1 MNDSAPQPDARHKAV
16 LAAVLAVQRGFLAP
30 EEAVRVLSELAPD
43 APVQSVLAVAPGN
56 AAAEISTQAELLSR
70 NPVAAQSMLAE
81 CGIDQQAQSTLFSF
95 DPKQESEAATR
106 VLATMLETA
115 RTTGA
120 ADRVKGLSSHLP
132 RVGETGR
139 YTVKREYARGGMG
152 RILIALDNA
161 VGREVALKE
170 LLPGKG
176 SAGTL
181 PTSSTTPELVE
192 RFLREAKITG
202 QLEHPNIVPVYE
214 IASREDGT
222 VFYSMKLVRG
232 KTMAHRLQAIQRDGS
247 LTDQQKLA
255 QRLQLLDAFTDVC
268 NAIAYAH
275 SRGVIHRDLKP
286 ANIMLG
292 DFGETLVLDWGL
304 ARVQGQEE
312 KTVQRKGL
320 AEFSPSLLQDDT
332 SARTLDGA
340 VLGTPAYMPP
350 EQARGELDKVDE
362 RSDVYALGAMLYEI
376 LSGRPPFEG
385 TNAQT
390 VLARVLVLEP
400 DPLKQTAPLAPP
412 DLVSLADKAMARD
425 RAQRL
430 DSATAFA
437 REVTAFR
444 DGRNLSVYRYS
455 RGELLRRFVRRNK
468 AAVAIACV
476 ALAVIVGGAAY
487 AFHSI
492 LGERDTARE
501 ALADADSE
509 REAREAIEQR
519 QKHDRERLIE
529 QRRTEISAQDA
540 RVRALRGGDLA
551 DEATQRVSELH
562 RRGAAQGVLSPSDR
576 AENAR
581 IVSGLLAAAGTTE
594 ELIRL
599 WTEPVAGVSHEFV
612 SSAELAARRR
622 ALGSSRY
629 LAAELAMLNEDF
641 ALADFIIEGTQDEAA
656 ARAEWKGRVD
666 AARNALLARQK
677 QVIEAALEDI
687 RLGLARGGR
696 PRGNIRLDDY
706 VVKLSAFREP
716 QTVELLGA
724 ALAPHA
730 QKARNKDPD
739 ILWTQ
744 AERDE
749 ITLLCRV
756 LGYIDLPERA
766 VPPLAAFLAEINDTR
781 LAVEAAG
788 ALCLTAH
795 WMAYQPLVKA
805 RERFG
810 VRSVVWMQA
819 KRNFNRVPEPPD
831 MPQPVTAAEFL
842 ARASIRTEQGLA
854 VAALEDRRR
863 AFELEPDNSA
873 AVTDYA
879 ESLGNTEA
887 AIEMLNRALQI
898 DPGNAIAYGRRGLIR
913 GRMGNH
919 VLAMEDLNTA
929 VKLSPDDPILLN
941 SRGYAYNVWI
951 RNHEAALRDYS
962 RVIELEPYW
971 EVGFANRA
979 AAHIHLEN
987 YELAMGDCSRAIE
1000 LNPYHPEAWINRA
1013 ACRNMLGDV
1022 EGAIADV
1029 TRMLEISPGHAWGYN
1044 GRGVYR
1050 MRLKQYRGAIADFT
1064 QAITTHG
1071 SLLPQCWYL
1080 RGECHE
1086 ALGDKAA
1093 ALTDYTEYVK
1103 RAPEAENVEE
1113 IRARIARLESE

>member
-56 AAAEISTQAELLSR
+56 AAAEISTEAELLSR
-70 NPVAAQSMLAE
+70 NPAAAQSMLAE
-81 CGIDQQAQSTLFSF
+81 YGIDKQAQSTLFTF

-120 ADRVKGLSSHLP
+120 ADRVKGMSSHLP

-170 LLPGKG
+170 LLPQPGG
-176 SAGTL
+176 GTSG
-181 PTSSTTPELVE
+181 SSTAGLVE
-192 RFLREAKITG
+192 RFLREAKVTG

-214 IASREDGT
+214 IAARDDGS
-222 VFYSMKLVRG
+222 VFYTMKLVRG
-232 KTMAHRLQAIQRDGS
+232 KTMAHRLQSIQRDGS
-247 LTDQQKLA
+247 LGEQQKLSL
-255 QRLQLLDAFTDVC
+255 RLQLLDAFNDVC

-320 AEFSPSLLQDDT
+320 AEFSPSLLQDDS

-350 EQARGELDKVDE
+350 EQAKGELDKVDE
-362 RSDVYALGAMLYEI
+362 RSDVYALGAILYEI

-400 DPLKQTAPLAPP
+400 EPLKQIAPLAPP
-412 DLVSLADKAMARD
+412 DLVSLAEKAMARD

-430 DSATAFA
+430 ESATALA

-487 AFHSI
+487 AFDSI
-492 LGERDTARE
+492 LGERDTARD
-501 ALADADSE
+501 ALAAADSE
-509 REAREAIEQR
+509 REAREAMEQR
-519 QKHDRERLIE
+519 QKQERERLIE
-529 QRRTEISAQDA
+529 QRRAEINAQDSRA
-540 RVRALRGGDLA
+540 REQRGENLA
-551 DEATQRVSELH
+551 HEAKQRISELQ
-562 RRGAAQGVLSPSDR
+562 RRGTDQGGLSPSDR
-576 AENAR
+576 TENAR
-581 IVSGLLAAAGTTE
+581 IVSGLLAAAGTTQ

-612 SSAELAARRR
+612 PEAELAARREVLN
-622 ALGSSRY
+622 ASRY

-641 ALADFIIEGTQDEAA
+641 ALAAFIIEGTQDEDASRKA
-656 ARAEWKGRVD
+656 WKARVD

-677 QVIEAALEDI
+677 QVIEATLDDI
-687 RLGLARGGR
+687 RRGLARGGR

-706 VVKLSAFREP
+706 VVHISALREP
-716 QTVELLGA
+716 QTVELLAA
-724 ALAPHA
+724 ALAPHVE
-730 QKARNKDPD
+730 KARDKDPD

-781 LAVEAAG
+781 LAVEAAS
-788 ALCLTAH
+788 ALGLTAH
-795 WMAYQPLVKA
+795 SLAYRPLLEA
-805 RERFG
+805 RKRFG

-819 KRNFNRVPEPPD
+819 KRNFNRVPEPTD
-831 MPQPVTAAEFL
+831 MPEPVTAAEFL
-842 ARASIRTEQGLA
+842 ARASIRIEQGLT
-854 VAALEDRRR
+854 AAANGDRRR

-873 AVTDYA
+873 AITDYA
-879 ESLGNTEA
+879 DSLGNTEA
-887 AIEMLNRALQI
+887 AIEMLNRALEI
-898 DPGNAIAYGRRGLIR
+898 DPDNAIAYGRRGLIR

-919 VLAMEDLNTA
+919 ALALEDLNTA
-929 VKLSPDDPILLN
+929 VTLSPKDPILLN
-941 SRGYAYNVWI
+941 SRGYVYNVWV
-951 RNHEAALRDYS
+951 RDHEAALRDYTK
-962 RVIELEPYW
+962 VIELEPYW
-971 EVGFANRA
+971 EVGYANRA
-979 AAHIHLEN
+979 AANIHLKN
-987 YELAMGDCSRAIE
+987 YELAIGDCSRALE

-1050 MRLKQYRGAIADFT
+1050 MKLKQYRGAIADFT
-1064 QAITTHG
+1064 QAISTHG
-1071 SLLPQCWYL
+1071 NLLVQCWAF

-1093 ALTDYTEYVK
+1093 ALADYQEYLR
-1103 RAPEAENVEE
+1103 RAPEAENAED
-1113 IRARIARLESE
+1113 IKARIARLESE